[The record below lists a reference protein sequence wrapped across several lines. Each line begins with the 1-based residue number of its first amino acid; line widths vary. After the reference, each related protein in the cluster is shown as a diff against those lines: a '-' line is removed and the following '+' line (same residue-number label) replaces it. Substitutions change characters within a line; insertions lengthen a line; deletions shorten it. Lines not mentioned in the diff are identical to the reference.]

1 MTKRIFDIIVTL
13 IVGIFLFPIAIIVSI
28 MILLE
33 CGGGVFF
40 KQERIGLHGKPFY
53 LWKFRTM
60 KQNAETRGQLTIG
73 MKDDRITKLG
83 TFLRKYKLDEI
94 PQLLNVLSGEMS
106 LVGPRPEVKKY
117 VDLYNQEQRK
127 ILNAKPGITD
137 YASLEYFKE
146 NEILGN
152 AADPEKAYIEEIM
165 PHKLRIN
172 QKFLRSS
179 GLSQDINVLYLTG
192 LRILGLYK
200 R

>member
-1 MTKRIFDIIVTL
+1 MTKRIFDIAVTL
-13 IVGIFLFPIAIIVSI
+13 VVGIILFPIALIVSV

-60 KQNAETRGQLTIG
+60 KKNAETRGQLTIG

-94 PQLLNVLSGEMS
+94 PQLINVLMGQMS

-117 VDLYNQEQRK
+117 VDLYNEEQLK

-179 GLSQDINVLYLTG
+179 GLAQDMNVLYLTA

>member
-1 MTKRIFDIIVTL
+1 MSKRIFDIVVTL
-13 IVGIFLFPIAIIVSI
+13 FIGIFLFPIALIVSI

-40 KQERIGLHGKPFY
+40 KQERVGQYGKPFY

-60 KQNAETRGQLTIG
+60 KRNSEALGQLTIG
-73 MKDDRITKLG
+73 MKDNRITKLG

-94 PQLLNVLSGEMS
+94 PQLINVLSGEMS

-117 VDLYNQEQRK
+117 VDLYTPEQRK

-179 GLSQDINVLYLTG
+179 GLSQDINVLYLTA

>member
-1 MTKRIFDIIVTL
+1 MTKRIFDIVVALLIGIVL
-13 IVGIFLFPIAIIVSI
+13 LPVALVVSLL
-28 MILLE
+28 ILLE
-33 CGGGVFF
+33 FEGGVFF
-40 KQERIGLHGKPFY
+40 KQERIGQYGKPFY

-60 KQNAETRGQLTIG
+60 KKGSEAKGQLTIG
-73 MKDDRITKLG
+73 MKDERITKLG
-83 TFLRKYKLDEI
+83 TFLRRYKLDEI
-94 PQLLNVLSGEMS
+94 PQLINVLAGDMS
-106 LVGPRPEVKKY
+106 LVGPRPEVKRF
-117 VDLYNQEQRK
+117 VDLYNDEQRK

-152 AADPEKAYIEEIM
+152 AEDPEKAYIEEIM

-172 QKFLRSS
+172 QKFLKRS
-179 GLSQDINVLYLTG
+179 GLAQDINVLYLTA

>member
-1 MTKRIFDIIVTL
+1 MTKRLFDIFVTL
-13 IVGIFLFPIAIIVSI
+13 MIGVVLFPMAIIVSI

-33 CGGGVFF
+33 GGGGVFF
-40 KQERIGLHGKPFY
+40 KQERIGLYGKPFY

-60 KQNAETRGQLTIG
+60 KKNSEERGQLTIG

-94 PQLLNVLSGEMS
+94 PQLLNVLTGEMS

-117 VDLYNQEQRK
+117 VDLYNDEQRK

-152 AADPEKAYIEEIM
+152 AQDPEKAYIEEIM

-179 GLSQDINVLYLTG
+179 GLSQDINVLYLTA

>member
-1 MTKRIFDIIVTL
+1 MIKRIFDIVVTL
-13 IVGIFLFPIAIIVSI
+13 LAGIFLFPIVIIVSLL
-28 MILLE
+28 ILLE

-40 KQERIGLHGKPFY
+40 KQQRIGQYGKPFY
-53 LWKFRTM
+53 LWKFRSM
-60 KQNAETRGQLTIG
+60 KKDSESRGQLTIG
-73 MKDDRITKLG
+73 MKDERITKLG

-94 PQLLNVLSGEMS
+94 PQLINVLSGDMS

-117 VDLYNQEQRK
+117 VDLYTEEQLK

-152 AADPEKAYIEEIM
+152 SEDPERAYIEEIM

-179 GLSQDINVLYLTG
+179 GLSQDINVLYLTA

>member
-1 MTKRIFDIIVTL
+1 MTKRIFDIVVTL
-13 IVGIFLFPIAIIVSI
+13 IIGLFLFPIAVIVSI
-28 MILLE
+28 LILLE

-40 KQERIGLHGKPFY
+40 KQERIGQFGKPFF

-60 KQNAETRGQLTIG
+60 KKNSEAQGQLTIG

-94 PQLLNVLSGEMS
+94 PQLINVLTGEMS

-117 VDLYNQEQRK
+117 VDLYTEEQRK

-152 AADPEKAYIEEIM
+152 AENPEMAYIEEIM

-179 GLSQDINVLYLTG
+179 GLAQDINVLYLTA

>member
-1 MTKRIFDIIVTL
+1 MTKRLFDILVTL
-13 IVGIFLFPIAIIVSI
+13 MIGVVLFPIALIVSL

-33 CGGGVFF
+33 GGGGVFF

-60 KQNAETRGQLTIG
+60 KKNSEERGQLTIG

-83 TFLRKYKLDEI
+83 IFLRKYKLDEI
-94 PQLLNVLSGEMS
+94 PQLLNVLTGEMS

-117 VDLYNQEQRK
+117 VDLYNEEQRK

-152 AADPEKAYIEEIM
+152 AQDPEKAYIEEIM

-179 GLSQDINVLYLTG
+179 GLSQDINVLYLTA

>member
-1 MTKRIFDIIVTL
+1 MTKRIFDIAVTL
-13 IVGIFLFPIAIIVSI
+13 VVGIILFPIALIVSV

-60 KQNAETRGQLTIG
+60 KKNAETRGQLTIG

-94 PQLLNVLSGEMS
+94 PQLINVLMGQMS

-117 VDLYNQEQRK
+117 VDLYNEEQLK

-152 AADPEKAYIEEIM
+152 ATDPEKAYIEEIM

-179 GLSQDINVLYLTG
+179 GLAQDMNVLYLTA

>member
-1 MTKRIFDIIVTL
+1 MTKRIFDIVVTL
-13 IVGIFLFPIAIIVSI
+13 LVGIFLFPIALIVSI

-33 CGGGVFF
+33 GGGGVFF

-53 LWKFRTM
+53 LWKYRTM
-60 KQNAETRGQLTIG
+60 KKHAEMRGQLTIG

-94 PQLLNVLSGEMS
+94 PQLINVLSGEMS

-152 AADPEKAYIEEIM
+152 ASDPERAYIEEIM

-179 GLSQDINVLYLTG
+179 GLSQDMNVLYLTA

>member
-1 MTKRIFDIIVTL
+1 MTKRIFDIVVTVL
-13 IVGIFLFPIAIIVSI
+13 IGLVLLPIALLVSCL
-28 MILLE
+28 ILLE

-40 KQERIGLHGKPFY
+40 KQERVGQYGKPFY

-60 KQNAETRGQLTIG
+60 KKDAESKGQLTIG
-73 MKDDRITKLG
+73 MKDERITKLG
-83 TFLRKYKLDEI
+83 RFLRTYKLDEI
-94 PQLLNVLSGEMS
+94 PQLINVLAGQMS

-117 VDLYNQEQRK
+117 VDLYNDEQRK
-127 ILNAKPGITD
+127 ILDAKPGITD

-152 AADPEKAYIEEIM
+152 ADDPEKAYIEEIM

-179 GLSQDINVLYLTG
+179 GLWQDINVLYLTA

>member
-1 MTKRIFDIIVTL
+1 MTKRLFDIVVTL
-13 IVGIFLFPIAIIVSI
+13 IIGLFLLPIAIVVSLL
-28 MILLE
+28 ILIE
-33 CGGGVFF
+33 CGGGIFF
-40 KQERIGLHGKPFY
+40 KQERIGQYGKPFY

-60 KQNAETRGQLTIG
+60 KKDSESFGQLTIG
-73 MKDDRITKLG
+73 MKDSRITKLG

-94 PQLLNVLSGEMS
+94 PQLINVLSGDMS

-117 VDLYNQEQRK
+117 VDLYNDEQKK

-152 AADPEKAYIEEIM
+152 AKDPEKVYIEEIM

-179 GLSQDINVLYLTG
+179 GLSQDINVLYLTA

>member
-1 MTKRIFDIIVTL
+1 MTKRIFDIVVTL
-13 IVGIFLFPIAIIVSI
+13 LIGFILLPIALIVSLLIFLEF
-28 MILLE
+28 
-33 CGGGVFF
+33 GGGVFF
-40 KQERIGLHGKPFY
+40 KQERIGQYGKPFY

-60 KQNAETRGQLTIG
+60 KKDAEAKGQLTIG
-73 MKDDRITKLG
+73 MKDNRITKLG

-94 PQLLNVLSGEMS
+94 PQLINVLAGEMS

-117 VDLYNQEQRK
+117 VDLYNDEQRK

-179 GLSQDINVLYLTG
+179 DLGQDINVLYLTA

>member
-1 MTKRIFDIIVTL
+1 MTKRIFDIVVTL
-13 IVGIFLFPIAIIVSI
+13 MMGFFLFPIALVVSI

-40 KQERIGLHGKPFY
+40 KQERIGQFGKPFY

-60 KQNAETRGQLTIG
+60 KKDAESKGQLTIG

-94 PQLLNVLSGEMS
+94 PQLINVLIGEMS

-117 VDLYNQEQRK
+117 VNLYTEEQRK

-152 AADPEKAYIEEIM
+152 AKDPEKAYIEEIM

-179 GLSQDINVLYLTG
+179 GLAQDINVLYLTA